1 MKNEGSDENKN
12 DDISITFSKISTK
25 KLVLVEY
32 PGYVKNV
39 DKMLATLG
47 GEKVLSEVFYKKKC
61 RLQMTYRP
69 EDLNA
74 HFICADL
81 VPCSGVLIKV
91 RRRLKKD
98 GSGMEYNQEICG
110 IVKQSYKF
118 QTLMDYQYL
127 TPKPMWDYFKTI
139 HGSELKLE
147 EFPPHFPPPIFGR
160 IDSCGSYNYR
170 PDPILSKTDNVKELV
185 NENTEAEHATGL
197 ARKRRQTESQA
208 ALFDAENIVNEPS
221 AKAVEN
227 LNAIKNGPD
236 AEAIKMIEELFAQRP
251 LWSKA
256 ALKCHV
262 QTGNERVKKIL
273 PYFGYYWLNGPWR
286 TLWCRMGYDPRK
298 DPTSKIYQLL
308 EVRIRNSKDS
318 NFNFAQM
325 VPKRSNMNYIPR
337 NLQARVSSHNS
348 SVIDPVKSDCDN
360 TFQDLFPYIFTTTK
374 PIYTRYMMYQ
384 LCDLH
389 EPRVQEIIHSNDGK
403 ESICTDKD
411 GWFEPGV
418 LNKIRSLI
426 VEAAADYFKR
436 QGNESSALDPNFIAE
451 EDTNDD
457 SVGDEEHFESYSKIN
472 ESHSENLSYLQ
483 ILNDAGEFNVD
494 H

>member
-1 MKNEGSDENKN
+1 MQYTKMESNNECNN
-12 DDISITFSKISTK
+12 DDVPINFSNISTK

-32 PGYVKNV
+32 PGYIKSV
-39 DKMLATLG
+39 DKMLTTLG
-47 GEKVLSEVFYKKKC
+47 GENLISEVFYKKKC

-81 VPCSGVLIKV
+81 VPCCGVLIKV

-98 GSGMEYNQEICG
+98 GNGMEYNQEICG

-127 TPKPMWDYFKTI
+127 TQKSMWDYFKTI
-139 HGSELKLE
+139 HGSELNLKN
-147 EFPPHFPPPIFGR
+147 FPPHLTPPIFGR
-160 IDSCGSYNYR
+160 IDTCGSYNYR
-170 PDPILSKTDNVKELV
+170 PDPVVAPTFSNKELAS
-185 NENTEAEHATGL
+185 ENVAAKHSTGFV
-197 ARKRRQTESQA
+197 RKKRYTESQA
-208 ALFDAENIVNEPS
+208 ALFDAESVITHPS
-221 AKAVEN
+221 AKAIEN
-227 LNAIKNGPD
+227 LNVLKNGPD
-236 AEAIKMIEELFAQRP
+236 AEAARIIEELFAQRP

-273 PYFGYYWLNGPWR
+273 SCFSYYWLNGPWR

-298 DPTSKIYQLL
+298 DPKAKIYQLL

-318 NFNFAQM
+318 NSNFAQL
-325 VPKRSNMNYIPR
+325 VPRRSNMNYTPR
-337 NLQARVSSHNS
+337 NLQTRVSMHSS
-348 SVIDPVKSDCDN
+348 SVINPIESNCDN
-360 TFQDLFPYIFTTTK
+360 TYQDLFPYIFSTTK

-389 EPRVQEIIHSNDGK
+389 EPRAQELIHSNDGK
-403 ESICTDKD
+403 ETVCTEKD

-426 VEAAADYFKR
+426 VEAAYDYFKR
-436 QGNESSALDPNFIAE
+436 QEVANPNTNLIKDE
-451 EDTNDD
+451 ETDEC
-457 SVGDEEHFESYSKIN
+457 SFVGDKSYNRMNKDNIDNVSF
-472 ESHSENLSYLQ
+472 LQ
-483 ILNDAGEFNVD
+483 ILNDVGVD
-494 H
+494 ND